1 MANQSSRLKIGVN
14 SILFT
19 LLLVVS
25 LLLINVFGAYARCQL
40 DVTEDKLYTLSD
52 ASKKIVKEAKSEL
65 KVRVFI
71 SRKLVAG
78 LEEVRQYLVDT
89 LDRYKYASSKFKWEV
104 IHPED
109 SDAKEKLAKEYGI
122 RKANYQTKQTGSK
135 ESRELYFGLAITY
148 KRPGADKEEME
159 IIPNL
164 GWNIQKN
171 LEYLLTERFSRLIRG
186 RKKVAV
192 VTGHNEVPPKAMP
205 QLTGIAIERS
215 RPHFRYDKMRI
226 GSPSNNRGIPR
237 IR

>member
-1 MANQSSRLKIGVN
+1 MANESTRLKIGIN

-19 LLLVVS
+19 VLLVVS
-25 LLLINVFGAYARCQL
+25 LVLINVFGAYARCQI
-40 DVTEDKLYTLSD
+40 DVTEDKLYTLSS
-52 ASKKIVKEAKSEL
+52 ASTKIVREAKSEI
-65 KVRVFI
+65 KVRVFV

-89 LDRYKYASSKFKWEV
+89 LDRYKDASRGKFKWEL

-109 SDAKEKLAKEYGI
+109 SDSKEKLAKEYGI
-122 RKANYQTKQTGSK
+122 RKATDQTKQTGSK

-148 KRPGADKEEME
+148 KAPGADKEEME

-171 LEYLLTERFSRLIRG
+171 LEYLLTERFYRLVRG

-192 VTGHNEVPPKAMP
+192 ITGHNVVPPKAMG
-205 QLTGIAIERS
+205 QLINMLAQ
-215 RPHFRYDKMRI
+215 FI
-226 GSPSNNRGIPR
+226 GAYEIVQ
-237 IR
+237 